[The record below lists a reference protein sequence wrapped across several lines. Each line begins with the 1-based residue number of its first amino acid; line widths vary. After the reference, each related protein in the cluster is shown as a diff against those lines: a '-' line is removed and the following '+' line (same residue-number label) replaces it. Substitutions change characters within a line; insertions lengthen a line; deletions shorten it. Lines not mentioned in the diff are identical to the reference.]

1 MNPAYFSVTAVASA
15 FGIGLGAVGFMDG
28 MPMLAGSGF
37 AITVGLQLW
46 TTIQLGPIRV
56 RLAVIEEK
64 ISRLERSESE
74 SPRRRRSFDHQTPPL
89 EE

>member
-1 MNPAYFSVTAVASA
+1 MNPAYISVSA
-15 FGIGLGAVGFMDG
+15 LGLGLGALGFMDG
-28 MPMLAGSGF
+28 MPVLAGSGF

-64 ISRLERSESE
+64 IARLDDEVVS
-74 SPRRRRSFDHQTPPL
+74 RRRRQFDHHTPPI